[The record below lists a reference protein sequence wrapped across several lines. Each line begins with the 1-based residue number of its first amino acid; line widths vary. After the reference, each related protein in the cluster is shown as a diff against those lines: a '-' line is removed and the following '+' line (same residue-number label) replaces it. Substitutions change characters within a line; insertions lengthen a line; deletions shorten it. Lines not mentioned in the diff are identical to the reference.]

1 MKEADE
7 DAEIPI
13 KYVTFS
19 TSKNIGGS
27 LTNYSGAEGYQTFSS
42 APIIGKQKEDSGSS
56 ELEEYFDEEQVTFR
70 SGKQVGR
77 YDQLSDDQ
85 ENDESQWVLW
95 EDSNAEEDWAVMNA
109 TLITFFLTMLFF
121 LIVGLLLGKYCCKKV
136 FGNNSGR

>member
-1 MKEADE
+1 MKEADQ
-7 DAEIPI
+7 DADIPI

-27 LTNYSGAEGYQTFSS
+27 LTNYDGVEGYQTFSS
-42 APIIGKQKEDSGSS
+42 APIIGKQKIGSESDELQEDV
-56 ELEEYFDEEQVTFR
+56 DEEQVTFR

-77 YDQLSDDQ
+77 YDQLPEDEEKDQ
-85 ENDESQWVLW
+85 SQWVLW